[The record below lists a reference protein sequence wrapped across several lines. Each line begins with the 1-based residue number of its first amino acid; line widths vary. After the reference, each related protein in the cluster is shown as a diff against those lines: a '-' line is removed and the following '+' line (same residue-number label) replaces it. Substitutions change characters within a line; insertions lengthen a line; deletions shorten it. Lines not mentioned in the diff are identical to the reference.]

1 MSEAVS
7 TSLEPAPPES
17 APPADPQA
25 SASGKWLV
33 AASVLLGTFL
43 SVMDVTVVNVAMP
56 HMMGAFG
63 VNLLSITWVSTA
75 YSIAEI
81 IMITMSAW
89 LAGVLG
95 RRRLFLASMA
105 VFITGSV
112 IAGTSRTFNQML
124 FNRAVQ
130 GIGGGSL
137 IPVSQ
142 AILRETFPPA
152 EQGMAMAVYSMGVV
166 LAPAIGP
173 VLGGWLVDHYGWRW
187 VFYINVPF
195 CIAGLVMVST
205 FVHDPPYLKRG
216 VRSIDWTGII
226 LLLFGLTTAQLVL
239 ERGQQVDWFA
249 SFWIVLG
256 AAAAAV
262 ALISLLIRE
271 LRAEEPVIDFRLLR
285 NPELS
290 AGSGISALL
299 SMVLFGSS
307 FLLPQL
313 TEELLGYPAFR
324 AGLVLIP
331 RAIVMLAVMPIVGR
345 MYNYV
350 SPRLSVTV
358 GLFTLCLSYWWLS
371 HFSLSVAFW
380 SFLPV
385 LVLSGLGMS
394 FAMVTLSTVSLST
407 IERENMTSASSLYT
421 LIRREAGNVAYAL
434 FATVIARRT
443 QYHRAV
449 MVGDISRLNP
459 IFRQTRASLSS
470 YLTHDALNKLPA
482 SRQGLDV
489 INGMVNRQ
497 ATMMAYNDVFLLI
510 VPILLL
516 ILPVIFLLPRRG
528 YQGPQDSL
536 LD

>member
-1 MSEAVS
+1 MPEAS
-7 TSLEPAPPES
+7 TAPLETEDQAIVPASP
-17 APPADPQA
+17 
-25 SASGKWLV
+25 SGKWLV

-63 VNLLSITWVSTA
+63 VNLLTITWVSTA

-81 IMITMSAW
+81 IMVTMSAW
-89 LAGVLG
+89 LASLLG
-95 RRRLFLASMA
+95 RRRLFLTSMA

-195 CIAGLVMVST
+195 CIAGLAMVT
-205 FVHDPPYLKRG
+205 AFVHDPPYFKRG
-216 VRSIDWTGII
+216 VRRIDWSGIA
-226 LLLFGLTTAQLVL
+226 LLLVGLTTAQLVL
-239 ERGQQVDWFA
+239 ERGQQVDWLA
-249 SFWIVLG
+249 SNWIVLG
-256 AAAAAV
+256 IAIAAIT
-262 ALISLLIRE
+262 LISLVIRE
-271 LRAEEPVIDFRLLR
+271 LMAGEPVINFRLLR
-285 NPELS
+285 NPELR
-290 AGSGISALL
+290 AGSSISALL

-313 TEELLGYPAFR
+313 TEDLLDYPAFR

-345 MYNYV
+345 LYNHV
-350 SPRLSVTV
+350 SPRISVTI
-358 GLFTLCLSYWWLS
+358 GLLTLGLSYWWLS

-394 FAMVTLSTVSLST
+394 FAMVTLSTD
-407 IERENMTSASSLYT
+407 R
-421 LIRREAGNVAYAL
+421 
-434 FATVIARRT
+434 
-443 QYHRAV
+443 
-449 MVGDISRLNP
+449 
-459 IFRQTRASLSS
+459 
-470 YLTHDALNKLPA
+470 
-482 SRQGLDV
+482 
-489 INGMVNRQ
+489 
-497 ATMMAYNDVFLLI
+497 
-510 VPILLL
+510 
-516 ILPVIFLLPRRG
+516 
-528 YQGPQDSL
+528 
-536 LD
+536 

>member
-1 MSEAVS
+1 MSEAIS
-7 TSLEPAPPES
+7 TSLESEQPS
-17 APPADPQA
+17 NPPAAAP
-25 SASGKWLV
+25 GKWLV
-33 AASVLLGTFL
+33 ASSVLLGSFL

-89 LAGVLG
+89 LASVLG
-95 RRRLFLASMA
+95 RRRLFLTSMA
-105 VFITGSV
+105 VFIAGSV

-152 EQGMAMAVYSMGVV
+152 EQGMAMAIYSMGIV

-195 CIAGLVMVST
+195 CIAGLAMVSA

-216 VRSIDWTGII
+216 VRRVDWTGI
-226 LLLFGLTTAQLVL
+226 LLLLVGLTAAQLVL
-239 ERGQQVDWFA
+239 ERGQQVDWF
-249 SFWIVLG
+249 SSNWILFGVV
-256 AAAAAV
+256 V
-262 ALISLLIRE
+262 AGGTLIALVIYELL
-271 LRAEEPVIDFRLLR
+271 AEEPVIDFRLLR
-285 NPELS
+285 NPELR
-290 AGSGISALL
+290 AGSGIAALL

-313 TEELLGYPAFR
+313 TEDLLDYPAFR

-345 MYNYV
+345 IYNYV
-350 SPRLSVTV
+350 SPRISVAV
-358 GLFTLCLSYWWLS
+358 GLLTLGLSYWWLS
-371 HFSLSVAFW
+371 HFSLGVSFW

-407 IERENMTSASSLYT
+407 MERESMTGASSLYT

-434 FATVIARRT
+434 FATIIARRT
-443 QYHRAV
+443 QFHRFRLVAN
-449 MVGDISRLNP
+449 ISRLNP
-459 IFRQTRASLSS
+459 IFRETRSSMSS
-470 YLTHDALNKLPA
+470 YLAYDTLNRMPGPHQAL
-482 SRQGLDV
+482 GL
-489 INGMVNRQ
+489 INGAVNRQ
-497 ATMMAYNDVFLLI
+497 ATMMAYNDVFTLV
-510 VPILLL
+510 VPLLL
-516 ILPVIFLLPRRG
+516 IILPVVLLLPRHG
-528 YQGPQDSL
+528 YQGPQHSVFEE
-536 LD
+536 

>member
-1 MSEAVS
+1 MAKL
-7 TSLEPAPPES
+7 TSRSFEPEQPTTVQES
-17 APPADPQA
+17 V
-25 SASGKWLV
+25 SGKWLV
-33 AASVLLGTFL
+33 AVSVMLGTFL

-89 LAGVLG
+89 LASVLG
-95 RRRLFLASMA
+95 RRRLFLSSMA
-105 VFITGSV
+105 LFITGSV

-124 FNRAVQ
+124 FNRVVQ

-137 IPVSQ
+137 VPVSQ
-142 AILRETFPPA
+142 AILRETFPPV

-187 VFYINVPF
+187 VFYINVPV
-195 CIAGLVMVST
+195 CVAGLVMVSA

-216 VRSIDWTGII
+216 VRHIDWTGIV
-226 LLLFGLTTAQLVL
+226 LLLVGLATAQIVL
-239 ERGQQVDWFA
+239 ERGQQVDWF
-249 SFWIVLG
+249 SSDWIVFGLVI
-256 AAAAAV
+256 AIV
-262 ALISLLIRE
+262 ALISLIVME
-271 LRAEEPVIDFRLLR
+271 LRLDEPVINFRLLR
-285 NPELS
+285 NAELR
-290 AGSGISALL
+290 AGTGIAAML
-299 SMVLFGSS
+299 SLVLFGSS

-313 TEELLGYPAFR
+313 TENLLDYPAYR
-324 AGLVLIP
+324 AGMVLIP

-345 MYNYV
+345 LYNFV
-350 SPRLSVTV
+350 SPRLSVLA
-358 GLFTLCLSYWWLS
+358 GLVTLSLSYWWLS
-371 HFSLSVAFW
+371 HFSLRVSFW

-394 FAMVTLSTVSLST
+394 FAMVTLSTVTLST

-434 FATVIARRT
+434 FATVLARRT
-443 QYHRAV
+443 QFHRAILV
-449 MVGDISRLNP
+449 PDISRLNP
-459 IFRQTRASLSS
+459 VFRDTRSSMSS
-470 YLTHDALNKLPA
+470 YLALHSPNSLPF
-482 SRQGLDV
+482 SRQPLDLL
-489 INGMVNRQ
+489 NRMVNRQ
-497 ATMMAYNDVFLLI
+497 ATMMAYNDVFSLI

-516 ILPVIFLLPRRG
+516 IVPVVFLLPRHG
-528 YQGPQDSL
+528 YQGPQHTT

>member
-1 MSEAVS
+1 MAELNS
-7 TSLEPAPPES
+7 TSFEPEF
-17 APPADPQA
+17 
-25 SASGKWLV
+25 ASGKWLV
-33 AASVLLGTFL
+33 AISVMLGTFL

-89 LAGVLG
+89 LASVFG
-95 RRRLFLASMA
+95 RRRLFLSSMA
-105 VFITGSV
+105 LFITGSV

-124 FNRAVQ
+124 FNRVVQ

-137 IPVSQ
+137 VPVSQ

-187 VFYINVPF
+187 VFYINVPI
-195 CIAGLVMVST
+195 CLAGLVMVST

-216 VRSIDWTGII
+216 VRHIDWTGIA
-226 LLLFGLTTAQLVL
+226 LLLVGLATAQIIL
-239 ERGQQVDWFA
+239 ERGQQVDWF
-249 SFWIVLG
+249 SSDWIVFGLVI
-256 AAAAAV
+256 AAV
-262 ALISLLIRE
+262 ALISLIVRE
-271 LRAEEPVIDFRLLR
+271 LRVDEPVINFRLLR
-285 NPELS
+285 NAELR
-290 AGSGISALL
+290 AGTGIAAML
-299 SMVLFGSS
+299 SLVLFGSS

-313 TEELLGYPAFR
+313 TENLLDYPAYQ
-324 AGLVLIP
+324 AGMVLIP

-345 MYNYV
+345 LYNLV
-350 SPRLSVTV
+350 SPQLSVLA
-358 GLFTLCLSYWWLS
+358 GLLTLSLSYWWLS
-371 HFSLSVAFW
+371 HFSLGVSFW

-394 FAMVTLSTVSLST
+394 FAMVTLSTVTLST

-434 FATVIARRT
+434 FATVLARST
-443 QYHRAV
+443 QYHRAILV
-449 MVGDISRLNP
+449 PDISRLNP
-459 IFRQTRASLSS
+459 IFRETRSSMSS
-470 YLTHDALNKLPA
+470 YLAFHSLNSLPF
-482 SRQGLDV
+482 SRQPLDLLNR
-489 INGMVNRQ
+489 IVNRQ
-497 ATMMAYNDVFLLI
+497 ATMMAYNDVFSLV

-516 ILPVIFLLPRRG
+516 IVPVVFLLPKRG
-528 YQGPQDSL
+528 YQGRQHTT

>member
-1 MSEAVS
+1 MSQAIS
-7 TSLEPAPPES
+7 TSPPSDQSSS
-17 APPADPQA
+17 AQA
-25 SASGKWLV
+25 SPGKWLV
-33 AASVLLGTFL
+33 AASVLLGSFL

-81 IMITMSAW
+81 IMVTMSAW
-89 LAGVLG
+89 LASLLG

-105 VFITGSV
+105 VFISGSV

-152 EQGMAMAVYSMGVV
+152 EQGMAMAIYSMGIV

-187 VFYINVPF
+187 VFFINVPF
-195 CIAGLVMVST
+195 CAAGLAMVSA

-216 VRSIDWTGII
+216 VRRIDWTGII
-226 LLLFGLTTAQLVL
+226 LLLVGLTAAQVVL
-239 ERGQQVDWFA
+239 ERGQQVDWF
-249 SFWIVLG
+249 SSNWIVLG
-256 AAAAAV
+256 AMTAGV
-262 ALISLLIRE
+262 TLVWLLIRE
-271 LRAEEPVIDFRLLR
+271 LMTDEPVIDFRLLR
-285 NPELS
+285 NPELR
-290 AGSGISALL
+290 AGAGISALL

-313 TEELLGYPAFR
+313 TEDLLGYPALR

-331 RAIVMLAVMPIVGR
+331 RAFVMLAVMPIVGR
-345 MYNYV
+345 LYNYV
-350 SPRLSVTV
+350 SPRISVTV
-358 GLFTLCLSYWWLS
+358 GLLTLGMSYWWLS
-371 HFSLSVAFW
+371 HFSLGVSFW

-407 IERENMTSASSLYT
+407 MERENMTSASSLYT

-434 FATVIARRT
+434 FATIIARRT
-443 QYHRAV
+443 QFHRFRLVAGV
-449 MVGDISRLNP
+449 SRLNP
-459 IFRQTRASLSS
+459 VFRETRSSMSS
-470 YLTHDALNKLPA
+470 YLNYDTINRMPGPHQALRL
-482 SRQGLDV
+482 
-489 INGMVNRQ
+489 INQMVNRQ
-497 ATMMAYNDVFLLI
+497 ATMMAYNDVFTLV
-510 VPILLL
+510 VPMLLL
-516 ILPVIFLLPRRG
+516 ILPVVLLLPKHG
-528 YQGPQDSL
+528 YQGQQHTAME
-536 LD
+536 